1 MIEAVKMIYELLS
14 RLIRIKYERRRKI
27 FDDILKPISE
37 KFILVNAEYRTMFNA
52 TLDKIPLHYDKDK
65 THWFLPNGEIVQE
78 DNSKLGQHIQILKN
92 EFLTKRSERE
102 HIRDEL
108 RYRAHTIL
116 AAVKGQEERRF
127 LLALLYYF
135 LEDGPSPDS
144 NQSLDTM
151 IEVVLE
157 EGGNS
162 ALRTP
167 SARLA
172 LDIENTNNPTELRR
186 LFSNAVTNLDQRFAV
201 VCCRFAELQL
211 AIINE
216 TATGG

>member
-1 MIEAVKMIYELLS
+1 
-14 RLIRIKYERRRKI
+14 
-27 FDDILKPISE
+27 
-37 KFILVNAEYRTMFNA
+37 
-52 TLDKIPLHYDKDK
+52 
-65 THWFLPNGEIVQE
+65 
-78 DNSKLGQHIQILKN
+78 
-92 EFLTKRSERE
+92 
-102 HIRDEL
+102 
-108 RYRAHTIL
+108 
-116 AAVKGQEERRF
+116 
-127 LLALLYYF
+127 
-135 LEDGPSPDS
+135 
-144 NQSLDTM
+144 M